1 MKNLYH
7 WQIKFAKLQKKALK
21 VGNYAVAAKLSVVV
35 NAFSRRALEGD
46 YSLSENIAKT
56 YEAYK
61 KSL

>member
-1 MKNLYH
+1 MKKFYH

-35 NAFSRRALEGD
+35 NSFSRRALEGN
-46 YSLSENIAKT
+46 YNLSENIAQT
-56 YEAYK
+56 YEVYK